1 MSGAGGSDGS
11 LSTEK
16 GKTMINRI
24 KDLIRLRKQNDAVK
38 IMLFF
43 FLAGITSA
51 FSILYH
57 AREIYYFV
65 NTPAEYVLS
74 SNQIISGKQ
83 VQTLLQMKDVVR
95 ISRQLDTSLTIK
107 YRGKEAVISA
117 VLLSQD
123 YIEKMYDTTLPSG
136 AKRIFLDPVSFEN
149 LQQEW
154 SEDGVEGVG
163 IDSRQAEH
171 NEGMDVRY
179 AMMEMLP
186 DQTGE
191 TAEDILTDQPARL
204 IVTKPENQEG
214 EGLVCLVG
222 SESQLLK
229 GANGLRIQFRSHDL
243 DGLQVDHLEK
253 LGYQIEN
260 EERVM
265 EQEFAMKMKLLH
277 IRYGLLILGGCLVAV
292 FAIRK
297 WGVLIGCEG

>member
-1 MSGAGGSDGS
+1 
-11 LSTEK
+11 
-16 GKTMINRI
+16 MINRI

-38 IMLFF
+38 IMLLFL
-43 FLAGITSA
+43 LAGIISA
-51 FSILYH
+51 FSILYY
-57 AREIYYFV
+57 AWEIYHFV

-83 VQTLLQMKDVVR
+83 VQTLLQMKGVVR
-95 ISRQLDTSLTIK
+95 VSRQLDTSLTIK
-107 YRGKEAVISA
+107 YRGKEAVINA

-136 AKRIFLDPVSFEN
+136 AKRIFLGPGSFEN

-154 SEDGVEGVG
+154 SEDGEGDVG
-163 IDSRQAEH
+163 IGSRQAERS
-171 NEGMDVRY
+171 EGMDVRY

-186 DQTGE
+186 DQKEE

-214 EGLVCLVG
+214 EGLVCLAG
-222 SESQLLK
+222 TEGQLLTE
-229 GANGLRIQFRSHDL
+229 ANGLRIQFSSHDL
-243 DGLQVDHLEK
+243 DGLQVDRLEK
-253 LGYQIEN
+253 LGYQIGN

-265 EQEFAMKMKLLH
+265 EQQLEMKMKLLH

-297 WGVLIGCEG
+297 WGVFVGCEG